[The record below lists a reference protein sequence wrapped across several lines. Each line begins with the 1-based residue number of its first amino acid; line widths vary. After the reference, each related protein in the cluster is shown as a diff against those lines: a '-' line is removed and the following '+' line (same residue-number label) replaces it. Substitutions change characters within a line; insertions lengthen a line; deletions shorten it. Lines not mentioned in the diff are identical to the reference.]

1 MAFFD
6 APWWSPGPWTSRNF
20 PPFCGAT
27 CPRTQHG
34 CWRHRGK
41 VHRDFGGIL
50 KNRGGEPI
58 SVGHRHP
65 LHHDGHSRHHPRV
78 REVSDTRC
86 CGFGQTDSQRSLRH
100 HLRNLALPVRHRYLC
115 LGGRFSVSPPMAVD
129 WVNATTRPILEALEA
144 FRFRARFQTAADAIV
159 GTVGARI
166 APRPQTPQSNDTST
180 PVPTA
185 SHRLPVQPAE
195 PEGFPDTHHH
205 CASSASDN
213 SHLTSPSSA

>member
-115 LGGRFSVSPPMAVD
+115 LGGRFSVSPPHGRRLGKRHHPPYFGGIGSLPIPCPLPDGSRCHRWHRWRSNRSPAPD
-129 WVNATTRPILEALEA
+129 ASEQRHFYPRSDRLAPTSRATR
-144 FRFRARFQTAADAIV
+144 RARRV
-159 GTVGARI
+159 
-166 APRPQTPQSNDTST
+166 PRY
-180 PVPTA
+180 
-185 SHRLPVQPAE
+185 
-195 PEGFPDTHHH
+195 
-205 CASSASDN
+205 ASS
-213 SHLTSPSSA
+213 LCKFGE